1 MSTDLKSSG
10 SNGSLFRRY
19 LRTLGPGY
27 MQSAM
32 TLGGGS
38 AFAALFAGAAFGYP
52 LLWVAPTSMLL
63 GIIVM
68 AAVSWQTLS
77 TGKDPYD
84 ALKEHVHPA
93 FAWAFAWG
101 GLISSIIWQFAQY
114 ALAAAMLS
122 LLLGIEP
129 WLAGLVALAW
139 CIPIGLLYGR
149 GGRVVR
155 FYELLLTGMVW
166 FIILCMLVVV
176 IRSGL
181 PKPGAFIAGFSTTVP
196 DDWNGVNALGKPT
209 SISSTV
215 VIVSGLAAAVG
226 ANMLFVYPYTL
237 LRKGWGRGDR
247 DVALLDLLLGMFLPF
262 TIAVS
267 LMVAA
272 SASVFYYGDAPF
284 VGSKITPRAAAEI
297 FAEPGRLGETVGLW
311 IFGLGIL
318 AMALSSITMQMLA
331 SGFAGVK
338 LFGFKE
344 QSTGHK
350 LFTLLPA
357 VGVLGAIWWSELAA
371 WVPVPTN
378 IICGVFLPV
387 SYLGFL
393 ILNLRKDYLGRDRP
407 GVTSSAMWSIGM
419 MLAIAAI
426 TGGLVSVLVL
436 QLPNFLDQLGVG

>member
-1 MSTDLKSSG
+1 MPERPANVTGNL
-10 SNGSLFRRY
+10 LHRY
-19 LRTLGPGY
+19 LKTLGPGY

-38 AFAALFAGAAFGYP
+38 AFAALFAGAAFGYQ
-52 LLWVAPTSMLL
+52 LLWVAPLGMFLGLL
-63 GIIVM
+63 VM
-68 AAVSWQTLS
+68 AAVAWQTLS

-84 ALKEHVHPA
+84 ALKQHVHPI

-114 ALAAAMLS
+114 ALAGAMIS
-122 LLLGIEP
+122 LLLGVDP
-129 WLAGLVALAW
+129 WLAGLIALAW
-139 CIPIGLLYGR
+139 CVPIGLIYGQ
-149 GGRVVR
+149 GGRLVR
-155 FYELLLTGMVW
+155 SYELLLTGMVW
-166 FIILCMLVVV
+166 FIIICMLVVV

-181 PKPGAFIAGFSTTVP
+181 PEPGAFIGGFVP
-196 DDWNGVNALGKPT
+196 SIPQDWKGVDAEGETT
-209 SISSTV
+209 SISAMV
-215 VIVSGLAAAVG
+215 LIVSSLTAAVG

-237 LRKGWGRGDR
+237 IKNRWGRGER
-247 DVALLDLLLGMFLPF
+247 DVAILDLWLGMFLPF

-272 SASVFYYGDAPF
+272 SAAVFYYGDAPF
-284 VGSKITPRAAAEI
+284 VGSKIPPRAAAEI
-297 FAEPGRLGETVGLW
+297 FAEPDRLGESVGLW
-311 IFGLGIL
+311 IFSLGIL

-357 VGVLGAIWWSELAA
+357 VGVLGAIWWVKMAA

-378 IICGVFLPV
+378 IICGIFLPL
-387 SYLGFL
+387 SYVGFL
-393 ILNLRKDYLGRDRP
+393 ILNLNRDYLGADRVK
-407 GVTSSAMWSIGM
+407 GTKLVLWSIGM
-419 MLAIAAI
+419 LLAVVVITAFLAI
-426 TGGLVSVLVL
+426 VLVN
-436 QLPNFLDQLGVG
+436 QLPGFIKNFDV

>member
-1 MSTDLKSSG
+1 MSSDPQPSG
-10 SNGSLFRRY
+10 SKDSLVRRY
-19 LRTLGPGY
+19 LHTLGPGY

-38 AFAALFAGAAFGYP
+38 AFAALFAGAAFGYQ
-52 LLWVAPTSMLL
+52 LLWVAPLGMFLGLL
-63 GIIVM
+63 VM
-68 AAVSWQTLS
+68 AAVAWQTLS

-84 ALKEHVHPA
+84 ALKEHVHPV

-129 WLAGLVALAW
+129 WLAGLVAMAW
-139 CIPIGLLYGR
+139 CIPIGLLYGQ
-149 GGRVVR
+149 GGRLVR
-155 FYELLLTGMVW
+155 SYELLLTGMVW

-196 DDWNGVNALGKPT
+196 DDWNGVNALGEPT

-237 LRKGWGRGDR
+237 LRKGWDRGDR

-318 AMALSSITMQMLA
+318 SMALSSITMQMLA

-338 LFGFKE
+338 LFGFKK

-357 VGVLGAIWWSELAA
+357 VGVLGAIWWGKMAA

-378 IICGVFLPV
+378 IICGIFLPV

-393 ILNLRKDYLGRDRP
+393 ILNLRKDYLGKDRP
-407 GVTSSAMWSIGM
+407 GVTTSAMWSIGM
-419 MLAIAAI
+419 LLAVVLI
-426 TGGLVSVLVL
+426 TTFLVIVLVKD
-436 QLPNFLDQLGVG
+436 LPKYLDKLGVG

>member
-1 MSTDLKSSG
+1 MSTELQSSG
-10 SNGSLFRRY
+10 KNGSLFGRY

-38 AFAALFAGAAFGYP
+38 AFAALFAGAAFGYE

-68 AAVSWQTLS
+68 SAVAWQTLS

-84 ALKEHVHPA
+84 ALKEHVHPV

-114 ALAAAMLS
+114 ALAAAMIS

-139 CIPIGLLYGR
+139 CIPVGLLYGR

-166 FIILCMLVVV
+166 FIILSMLVVV

-181 PKPGAFIAGFSTTVP
+181 PEPGSFIAGFSMNIP
-196 DDWNGVNALGKPT
+196 NDWSGVNAQGEPT

-237 LRKGWGRGDR
+237 LRKKWGRAER
-247 DVALLDLLLGMFLPF
+247 DVALLDLVLGMWLPF

-272 SASVFYYGDAPF
+272 SAAVFHYGDAPF

-338 LFGFKE
+338 LFGIKE
-344 QSTGHK
+344 HSTGHK

-378 IICGVFLPV
+378 IICGIFLPL

-393 ILNLRKDYLGRDRP
+393 ILNLRKDYLGKDLP
-407 GVTSSAMWSIGM
+407 GAANSAFWSIGM
-419 MLAIAAI
+419 VIAIAAI

-436 QLPNFLDQLGVG
+436 QLPGFIDKLGL